1 MGETDFA
8 LSSATYSN
16 QFFSVLFVH
25 SSGSALMVKALGQSF
40 PVVSVLQS
48 KWSPLS
54 LCSYL
59 LLKEFAGGGGKYVR
73 IWESLSQ

>member
-1 MGETDFA
+1 MGETELA
-8 LSSATYSN
+8 LPSAAYSN

-25 SSGSALMVKALGQSF
+25 SSGLALVVKALGQSC

-59 LLKEFAGGGGKYVR
+59 LLKEFSGIGR
-73 IWESLSQ
+73 SMCHC